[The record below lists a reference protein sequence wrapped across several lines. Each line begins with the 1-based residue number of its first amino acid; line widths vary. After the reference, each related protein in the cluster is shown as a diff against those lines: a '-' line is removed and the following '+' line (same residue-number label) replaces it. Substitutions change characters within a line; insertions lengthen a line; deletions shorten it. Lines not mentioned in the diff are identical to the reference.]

1 MARING
7 TSGNDSLWGD
17 PDGRSN
23 DVLNGY
29 GGDDDP
35 MVGIGTIHCSAATG
49 TTISMAARG
58 STSFMAVPATTRSGS
73 SSGSTLITT
82 ITMADRDMTLSRRTE
97 ARLIS
102 SSAS

>member
-1 MARING
+1 MARISG

-58 STSFMAVPATTRSGS
+58 STSFMAVPATTRSGP
-73 SSGSTLITT
+73 TLITT